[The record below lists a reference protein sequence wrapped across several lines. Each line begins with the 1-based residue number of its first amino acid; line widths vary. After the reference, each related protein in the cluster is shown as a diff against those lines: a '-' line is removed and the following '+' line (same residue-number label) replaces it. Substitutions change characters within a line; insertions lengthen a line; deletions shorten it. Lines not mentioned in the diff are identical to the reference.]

1 MSNVHINEFGRNFA
15 EIVHGPQST
24 VHSKVNQVLMDGGLL
39 TVDRGPS
46 FKSLNHLN
54 QYNYGK

>member
-1 MSNVHINEFGRNFA
+1 MSNVHINEFGCNFA
-15 EIVHGPQST
+15 HIRPRST
-24 VHSKVNQVLMDGGLL
+24 VSTGFRCGPS
-39 TVDRGPS
+39 TVVRGPS